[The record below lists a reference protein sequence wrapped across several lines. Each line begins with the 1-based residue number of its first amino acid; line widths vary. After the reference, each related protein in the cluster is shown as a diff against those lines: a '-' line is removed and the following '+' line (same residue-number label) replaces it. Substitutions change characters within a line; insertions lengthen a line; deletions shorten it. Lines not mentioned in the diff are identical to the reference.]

1 MGGGEL
7 ANAADDDRLKDFV
20 RNTET
25 EWRPTVDG
33 WRRAGSRN
41 RRFYWLLVT
50 ATIGSGFLAAVLA
63 LVTGDWKL
71 WVFSP
76 QAVAGILG
84 LVAGACRAFD
94 AAVDP
99 GEKGRFYGVITT
111 ESEIILS
118 DLKNIASTHD
128 EAVKLRSGLQE
139 IQRKAVGGAP
149 VGQGMQEISDMS
161 KQLGQKQV

>member
-1 MGGGEL
+1 MRGGEL
-7 ANAADDDRLKDFV
+7 ANAAGDDRFERIVNDA
-20 RNTET
+20 EA
-25 EWRPTVDG
+25 EWRPRVER
-33 WRRAGSRN
+33 WAKAGSRN
-41 RRFYWLLVT
+41 QRWYWVLVG
-50 ATIGSGFLAAVLA
+50 ATIVSGFLAAVLA
-63 LVTGDWKL
+63 LATGDWKL

-84 LVAGACRAFD
+84 LVAGSCRAVD

-118 DLKNIASTHD
+118 DLKNIASTYE
-128 EAVKLRSGLQE
+128 EAVKLRSSLQE